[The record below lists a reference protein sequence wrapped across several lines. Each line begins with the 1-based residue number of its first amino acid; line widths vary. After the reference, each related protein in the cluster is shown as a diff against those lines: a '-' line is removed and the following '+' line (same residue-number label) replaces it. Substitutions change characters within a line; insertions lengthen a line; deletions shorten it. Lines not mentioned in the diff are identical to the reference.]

1 MFNTYITDSEA
12 GPNNLNVMN
21 NKIRLDLDHENYS
34 FSSGFDAYE
43 KLNIG
48 KTVTDMN
55 MFFLTIHILRCW
67 LKNSLMAL

>member
-1 MFNTYITDSEA
+1 
-12 GPNNLNVMN
+12 MN

-48 KTVTDMN
+48 KNSDRYEYVLPYYTYDTVLAEK
-55 MFFLTIHILRCW
+55 FFDG
-67 LKNSLMAL
+67 S